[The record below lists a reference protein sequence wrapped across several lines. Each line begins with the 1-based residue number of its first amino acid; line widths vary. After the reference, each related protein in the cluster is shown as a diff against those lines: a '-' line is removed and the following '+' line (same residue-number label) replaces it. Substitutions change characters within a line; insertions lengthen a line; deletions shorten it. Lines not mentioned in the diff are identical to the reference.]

1 MRGPLCPHKEKKKIK
16 DLKKFQ
22 ENFGMLGLDD
32 EYLARHKKA

>member
-1 MRGPLCPHKEKKKIK
+1 MGGPLCQTQEKKIK

-32 EYLARHKKA
+32 EYLARHKKD